1 MLVNLKKS
9 RILIVDDDPAIR
21 NLLKRFYASYDF
33 DLFEAVHGQQAIEMA
48 PVYRPDLIL
57 LDIDMPVLNGYTTI
71 AILRTHEA
79 TSDVPIIL
87 MTGQAEAKDKARGLY
102 DEYLSKPFCKDD
114 LIQATLKFLP
124 GAVKGL
130 HDSEKGTVPS
140 GSLN

>member
-9 RILIVDDDPAIR
+9 RILIVDDDPAIQ
-21 NLLKRFYASYDF
+21 NLLKGFYASYDV

-87 MTGQAEAKDKARGLY
+87 MTGQAEAKDKAKGLY
-102 DEYLSKPFCKDD
+102 DAYLGKPFCKDD

-124 GAVKGL
+124 GAVKRA
-130 HDSEKGTVPS
+130 HDSGKGTVPS
-140 GSLN
+140 GSFN